1 MRANTYGEL
10 FQVSTFGESHG
21 KAVGVVIDGCP
32 AGIEISEEDIQKE
45 LDKRKPGQSL
55 LSSLRKEDD
64 IVEICSGTFEGR
76 TTGTPIL
83 LIVHN
88 TNQRS
93 KDYSEIK
100 DIFRPGHADFTY
112 FKKYGI
118 RDYRGGGRSSARETV
133 GRVAAGAI
141 AKKILSIKK
150 GIEIFAYVTQVGD
163 IKAENFEREYIDQ
176 NHLHTCDREARQKME
191 EVILAARQKGDSV
204 GAIIELTAKNVP
216 IGLGEPIFDRLN
228 ARLAYAILSI
238 PAVKGI
244 EFGAGFAVAS
254 RHGSENNDEITKD
267 GFLSNNAGGTLGG
280 ISNGDDIVL
289 RFPIKPTS
297 SILIPRRSIDIN
309 NNPCEVVTKGRH
321 DPCLAPRACIVAESM
336 VALTLLDMLLL
347 DNARHL

>member
-10 FQVSTFGESHG
+10 FQISTFGESHG

-45 LDKRKPGQSL
+45 LDKRKPGKSL

-64 IVEICSGTFEGR
+64 RVEIFSGVFEGK

-93 KDYSEIK
+93 KDYNEIK
-100 DIFRPGHADFTY
+100 DLFRPGHADFTY

-141 AKKILSIKK
+141 AKKILTLKHN
-150 GIEIFAYVTQVGD
+150 IEIFAHVLQVGNVR
-163 IKAENFEREYIDQ
+163 ASNFDRAFIEQ
-176 NHLHTCDREARQKME
+176 NNVRTADRDVVKKME
-191 EVILAARQKGDSV
+191 EIILNARQKGDSV
-204 GAIIELTAKNVP
+204 GAIIEVTAKNVP

-238 PAVKGI
+238 PAVKGV
-244 EFGAGFAVAS
+244 EFGAGFDVAQ
-254 RHGSENNDEITKD
+254 RYGSENNDEITPN
-267 GFLSNNAGGTLGG
+267 GFSSNNAGGTLGG
-280 ISNGDDIVL
+280 ISNGDDITL

-297 SILIPRRSIDIN
+297 SILIPKKSIDIH
-309 NNPCEVVTKGRH
+309 NNPIEVITKGRH
-321 DPCLAPRACIVAESM
+321 DPCLASRACIVAESM

-347 DNARHL
+347 DNARRI